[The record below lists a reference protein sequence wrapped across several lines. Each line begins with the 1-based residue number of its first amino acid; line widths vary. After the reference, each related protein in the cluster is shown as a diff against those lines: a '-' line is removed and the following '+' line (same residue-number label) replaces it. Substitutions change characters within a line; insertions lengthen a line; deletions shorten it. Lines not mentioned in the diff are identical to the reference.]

1 MLEKRVSYFKIL
13 GFDKEPFSTSPDPAF
28 FFESREHE
36 KALTNLMI
44 ELRLKRGLNVILG
57 DVGTGKTTLSRKL
70 YQMIKSQDRFI
81 CHMMLDPVYESDE
94 IFLTSLVRNFDV
106 LINNDGPRILEL
118 KEALERFLFQK
129 GVEENKTVVLIIDE
143 AQKLNEVTLECLR
156 VMLNYETNEF
166 KLLQLVLLGQMEL
179 HSKVIDIPNFV
190 DRINFKYTLNPL
202 DEEETS
208 QMIDFRIK
216 QAGYKAHMHL
226 FLETAIKEIYRYT
239 HGYPRRVNMICHK
252 ALKRLVMNNKFVV
265 DEVMI
270 RAIINE
276 EVKQGWQRAP
286 QPTIIN

>member
-1 MLEKRVSYFKIL
+1 MSYFKIL
-13 GFDKEPFSTSPDPAF
+13 GFDREPFSTSPDPAF
-28 FFESREHE
+28 FFESSEHE

-44 ELRLKRGLNVILG
+44 ELHLKRGLNVILG

-70 YQMIKSQDRFI
+70 YQLIKSQDRFI
-81 CHMMLDPVYESDE
+81 CHMMLDPVYDSDE

-106 LINNDGPRILEL
+106 PVNNGGPRILEL

-129 GVEENKTVVLIIDE
+129 GVEEKKTVVLIIDE

-179 HSKVIDIPNFV
+179 HGKVINIPNFV
-190 DRINFKYTLNPL
+190 DRVNFKYTLNPL
-202 DEEETS
+202 DEDETR
-208 QMIDFRIK
+208 QMIEFRIK
-216 QAGYKAHMHL
+216 QAGYKANMHL
-226 FLETAIKEIYRYT
+226 FLDGAIKEIYRHT
-239 HGYPRRVNMICHK
+239 HGYPRRVNMLCHK

-270 RAIINE
+270 RTIINE
-276 EVKQGWQRAP
+276 EVSQGWHRASHP
-286 QPTIIN
+286 AIIK

>member
-1 MLEKRVSYFKIL
+1 MSYFKIL

-70 YQMIKSQDRFI
+70 YQLIKSQDRFI
-81 CHMMLDPVYESDE
+81 CHMMLDPVYDNDE
-94 IFLTSLVRNFDV
+94 IFLTSLVRNLDAPV
-106 LINNDGPRILEL
+106 NSGGPRILEL
-118 KEALERFLFQK
+118 KEALERYLFQK
-129 GVEENKTVVLIIDE
+129 GVEENKTIVLIIDE

-179 HSKVIDIPNFV
+179 HSKVIDMPNFV

-202 DEEETS
+202 DEQETN
-208 QMIDFRIK
+208 QMIEFRIK
-216 QAGYKAHMHL
+216 EAGYKANMHL
-226 FLETAIKEIYRYT
+226 FLEGAIKEIYRYT
-239 HGYPRRVNMICHK
+239 HGYPRRVNMLCHK

-270 RAIINE
+270 RALINE
-276 EVKQGWQRAP
+276 EIKQGWQRAP
-286 QPTIIN
+286 HPIVIK

>member
-1 MLEKRVSYFKIL
+1 MSYFKIL

-70 YQMIKSQDRFI
+70 YQLIKSQDRFI
-81 CHMMLDPVYESDE
+81 CHMMLDPVYDNDE

-106 LINNDGPRILEL
+106 QVDNDGPRILEL
-118 KEALERFLFQK
+118 KESLERFLFQK

-179 HSKVIDIPNFV
+179 HSKVMNIPNFV

-202 DEEETS
+202 DEEES
-208 QMIDFRIK
+208 RLMIEFRIK
-216 QAGYKAHMHL
+216 QAGYKANMHL
-226 FLETAIKEIYRYT
+226 FLNGAIKEIYRHT
-239 HGYPRRVNMICHK
+239 HGYPRRINMICHK

-265 DEVMI
+265 DEGMI
-270 RAIINE
+270 RTIINE
-276 EVKQGWQRAP
+276 EVNQGWHRIP
-286 QPTIIN
+286 QQTIIK

>member
-1 MLEKRVSYFKIL
+1 MSYFKIL

-70 YQMIKSQDRFI
+70 YQMVKSQDQFI

-106 LINNDGPRILEL
+106 PVNDDGPRILEL

-129 GVEENKTVVLIIDE
+129 GVEEKKTVVLIIDE
-143 AQKLNEVTLECLR
+143 AQKLNAVTLECLR

-179 HSKVIDIPNFV
+179 HGKVIGIPNFV

-202 DEEETS
+202 DEDEMS
-208 QMIDFRIK
+208 QMISFRIK
-216 QAGYKAHMHL
+216 QAGYKANMHL
-226 FLETAIKEIYRYT
+226 FLEGAIKEIYRHT

-252 ALKRLVMNNKFVV
+252 ALKNLVMNNKFVV
-265 DEVMI
+265 DEGMI

-286 QPTIIN
+286 HPTIIN

>member
-1 MLEKRVSYFKIL
+1 MSYFKIL

>member
-1 MLEKRVSYFKIL
+1 
-13 GFDKEPFSTSPDPAF
+13 
-28 FFESREHE
+28 
-36 KALTNLMI
+36 
-44 ELRLKRGLNVILG
+44 
-57 DVGTGKTTLSRKL
+57 
-70 YQMIKSQDRFI
+70 
-81 CHMMLDPVYESDE
+81 MMLDPVYESDE

-106 LINNDGPRILEL
+106 PVNNNGPRILEL

-143 AQKLNEVTLECLR
+143 AQKLNQVTLECLR

-179 HSKVIDIPNFV
+179 HGKAIDIPNFV

-208 QMIDFRIK
+208 QMIAFRIK
-216 QAGYKAHMHL
+216 QAGYKANMHL
-226 FLETAIKEIYRYT
+226 FLDGAIKEIYRYT
-239 HGYPRRVNMICHK
+239 HGYPRRVNMLCHK

-270 RAIINE
+270 RSIINE
-276 EVKQGWQRAP
+276 EVKQGWQRSP
-286 QPTIIN
+286 HPTVLK

>member
-1 MLEKRVSYFKIL
+1 MSYFKIL
-13 GFDKEPFSTSPDPAF
+13 GFDREPFSTSPDPAF
-28 FFESREHE
+28 FFESSEHE

-70 YQMIKSQDRFI
+70 YQLIKSQDRFI
-81 CHMMLDPVYESDE
+81 CYMMLDPVYESDE
-94 IFLTSLVRNFDV
+94 IFLTSLTRNFDV
-106 LINNDGPRILEL
+106 PVNNDGPRILEL

-179 HSKVIDIPNFV
+179 HEKVINIPNFV

-202 DEEETS
+202 DEEETR
-208 QMIDFRIK
+208 QMIEFRVK
-216 QAGYKAHMHL
+216 QAGYKASMHL
-226 FLETAIKEIYRYT
+226 FLEGAIKEIYRYT

-270 RAIINE
+270 RVIINE

-286 QPTIIN
+286 HPAIIK

>member
-1 MLEKRVSYFKIL
+1 MSYFKIL

-70 YQMIKSQDRFI
+70 YQLVKSQDRFI
-81 CHMMLDPVYESDE
+81 CHMMLDPVYDSDE
-94 IFLTSLVRNFDV
+94 IFLTSLVRNLDV
-106 LINNDGPRILEL
+106 KVNNDGPRILEL

-129 GVEENKTVVLIIDE
+129 GVEEKKTVVLIIDE

-179 HSKVIDIPNFV
+179 HGKVINIPNFV

-208 QMIDFRIK
+208 QMIEFRIK
-216 QAGYKAHMHL
+216 QAGYKANMHL
-226 FLETAIKEIYRYT
+226 FLEGAIKEIYRYT

-270 RAIINE
+270 RTIINE
-276 EVKQGWQRAP
+276 EVQQGWHRAP
-286 QPTIIN
+286 HSTIMK

>member
-1 MLEKRVSYFKIL
+1 MSYFKIL

-70 YQMIKSQDRFI
+70 YQLVKSQDMFL
-81 CHMMLDPVYESDE
+81 CHMMLDPAYESDE
-94 IFLTSLVRNFDV
+94 IFLTSIVRNFDV
-106 LINNDGPRILEL
+106 QVNNNGPRILEL

-179 HSKVIDIPNFV
+179 HGKVIDIPNFV

-216 QAGYKAHMHL
+216 QAGYKANMHL
-226 FLETAIKEIYRYT
+226 FLEGAINEIYRYT

-270 RAIINE
+270 REIINE
-276 EVKQGWQRAP
+276 EVKQGWHQSP
-286 QPTIIN
+286 HPTIIK

>member
-1 MLEKRVSYFKIL
+1 MSYFKIL

-286 QPTIIN
+286 HPTIIN

>member
-286 QPTIIN
+286 HPTIIN